1 MSEKLLVPEE
11 NRQPSLHNIMGK
23 KKIIVQNQEE
33 LLKEKEKVE
42 ARLQKEIKI
51 EPRQKITEG
60 QVYIFSSYNNT
71 IISLADLKG
80 NVLTWAS
87 AGAIGFKGAK
97 KATAFAASKVA
108 ETVVDRAKKIGI
120 ERVRVLVKGIGSGRE
135 SAIRSLANRGM
146 EIDSIKDITPIPH
159 NGCRPPKV
167 RRV

>member
-1 MSEKLLVPEE
+1 
-11 NRQPSLHNIMGK
+11 MGK

-33 LLKEKEKVE
+33 LIKEREKVD
-42 ARLQKEIKI
+42 AKLQKEVKI

-71 IISLADLKG
+71 IINIADPRG
-80 NVLTWAS
+80 NVLSWAS

-97 KATAFAASKVA
+97 KSTPFAASKVA
-108 ETVVDRAKKIGI
+108 ETLADRIKKIGI
-120 ERVRVLVKGIGSGRE
+120 ERVKVFVKGIGSGRE
-135 SAIRSLANRGM
+135 SAIRSLAARGI

-159 NGCRPPKV
+159 NGCRPRKP